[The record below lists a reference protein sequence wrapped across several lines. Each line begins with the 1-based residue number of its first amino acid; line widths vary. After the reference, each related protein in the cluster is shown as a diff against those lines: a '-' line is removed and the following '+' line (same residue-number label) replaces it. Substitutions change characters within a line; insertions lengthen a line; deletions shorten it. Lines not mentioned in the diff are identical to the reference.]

1 MSIASSIPTLA
12 EGIHVHDRKLLG
24 YAWDG
29 ISGSP
34 TICGS
39 IRVFSRSLFSKFGH
53 EIFERKRRRER
64 EREKESCIRFNNNND
79 NKTNG
84 LSNQRRRRNLRVF
97 IILVKR
103 VV

>member
-53 EIFERKRRRER
+53 EIFERKRRRKRER
-64 EREKESCIRFNNNND
+64 ERVVYA
-79 NKTNG
+79 
-84 LSNQRRRRNLRVF
+84 L
-97 IILVKR
+97 IIIMIIKQMVCPTR
-103 VV
+103 GEGGI